1 MTQYITPVELVG
13 LDEQQLRALY
23 GRLVSDL
30 RRQGQSA
37 QQCPEIFASLQN
49 VEAALVRLQQRPRP
63 RPPKGPGF

>member
-37 QQCPEIFASLQN
+37 QQSPEIFASLQN

-63 RPPKGPGF
+63 RAPKGPGF

>member
-23 GRLVSDL
+23 GHLVSDL

-63 RPPKGPGF
+63 RAPKGPGF